1 MQITRTHKIVCE
13 NFETK
18 NLGQYHDLYVQIDA
32 LFWADVFEKFRDM
45 CHKIYELDPT
55 HFYAASGL
63 VWQVS
68 LKKDKSKTRSFN
80 WYLFVINGRKRYE
93 RRHMSLYKYPKASN
107 KYMTGYDKNKE

>member
-18 NLGQYHDLYVQIDA
+18 NLGQYYDLYVQIDA

-80 WYLFVINGRKRYE
+80 
-93 RRHMSLYKYPKASN
+93 
-107 KYMTGYDKNKE
+107 

>member
-1 MQITRTHKIVCE
+1 MNICKIWKNSIKRYYLEKKIFIVTEIWKILLIQITRTHKIVCE

-18 NLGQYHDLYVQIDA
+18 NLGQYYDLYVQIDA
-32 LFWADVFEKFRDM
+32 LFLADVFEKFRDM

-80 WYLFVINGRKRYE
+80 
-93 RRHMSLYKYPKASN
+93 
-107 KYMTGYDKNKE
+107 